1 MSPNLPVAPPIAR
14 RALALLVLAA
24 GCSATSDP
32 ATGDLRVDLHHR
44 DPRVRMKAAY
54 LAAEKDR
61 RDLLGELVENLSDP
75 DESVR
80 FISGIALKR
89 LTGQDFG
96 YLSYGEVDERASAI
110 ERWKRWLDLP
120 AAPED
125 GRERSETVPRAAGF
139 SSPDRPAERWSCA
152 EGAVP

>member
-1 MSPNLPVAPPIAR
+1 MSPNSPESPPIAT
-14 RALALLVLAA
+14 RALALLILLA

-44 DPRVRMKAAY
+44 DPRVRMQAAF

-61 RDLLGELVENLSDP
+61 RDLLAELVENLSDP

-110 ERWKRWLDLP
+110 ERWKAWLSLP
-120 AAPED
+120 VAPEK
-125 GRERSETVPRAAGF
+125 GRERSETAPRSAGF
-139 SSPDRPAERWSCA
+139 SSPELSGGPRSCA
-152 EGAVP
+152 EDAVP